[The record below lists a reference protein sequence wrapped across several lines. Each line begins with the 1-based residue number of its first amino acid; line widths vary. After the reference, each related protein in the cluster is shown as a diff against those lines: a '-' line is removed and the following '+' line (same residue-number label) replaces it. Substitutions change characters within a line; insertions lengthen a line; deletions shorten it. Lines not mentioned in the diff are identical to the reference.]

1 MSVVLDTPVEL
12 SSTSNADV
20 STVVRA
26 VYKQVL
32 GNPHVME
39 SERLVEAESQLANG
53 ELTVRE
59 FVRAVAKS
67 SFYQSRYFESCAPYR
82 FVELNFKHLLGRS
95 PADQAELSEHIC
107 KTVDAG
113 YDAEIDSYIDSE
125 EYITNFGENI
135 VPYYCGAQ
143 TQVGQKNVTY
153 NRTLSVYQGYA
164 GVDSAFTDARL
175 VDDLACDLSTDAE
188 TPSTGGRIAGY
199 ADATGKTFK
208 IVATSFKFDSPRR
221 VSNSEYIV
229 PGNRMTP
236 QIQRIHRAGGRIV
249 SITEVN

>member
-12 SSTSNADV
+12 SGACDV
-20 STVVRA
+20 AEVIRA

-39 SERLVEAESQLANG
+39 SERLTTAESQLTNG
-53 ELTVRE
+53 EISVRE

-95 PADQAELSEHIC
+95 PEDQAELSEHIQT
-107 KTVDAG
+107 TVNEG
-113 YDAEIDSYIDSE
+113 YEAEIDSYIDSD

-135 VPYYCGAQ
+135 VPYYVGAKS
-143 TQVGQKNVTY
+143 QVGFKNVTY
-153 NRTLSVYQGYA
+153 NRTFSVYQGYA

-175 VDDLACDLSTDAE
+175 VDDLACNLSTAADA
-188 TPSTGGRIAGY
+188 PSTGGRIAGY

-208 IVATSFKFDSPRR
+208 IVATGFKFDSPRR
-221 VSNSEYIV
+221 ISSNEYIV
-229 PGNRMTP
+229 PGDRMTP
-236 QIQRIHRAGGRIV
+236 QIQRIQRSGGRIV
-249 SITEVN
+249 SITEI